1 MKLRNKIV
9 ALFLTVACAFGLAVA
24 GNAQKVDAAA
34 TYTKVTVAPDDW
46 TGTYLIVAESSKV
59 ILNGSLS
66 SLDQGDGKN
75 KVDVTIDNNTI
86 SGDYEAYEFTIAKY
100 STGYSI
106 KSASG
111 KFIGNTSDA
120 NKLINQTGA
129 LLNTI
134 TLLANGDADIV
145 SSKSHLRW
153 NSSTASSS
161 LRFRYYKSSTY
172 TAQKPVQLY
181 VKGNAPVIEK
191 TDAEKLAVAKENLKL
206 DATTVVSN
214 ITLPTAGDYDTEIS
228 WSSSDEGILDFEG
241 YVERPAEDTVITLT
255 ATITLGDLVDTKE
268 FQVTVKGFNR
278 TIVNTPV
285 AGTPY
290 KLMLT
295 QETLSKDLFF
305 TGVVSGN
312 YVSSTED
319 AAKAAIVTLIEV
331 EGGYHLQAL
340 VNGEVK
346 YVNGVVSG
354 KYVNVKTQDTPTT
367 VWQYNTTYNTLV
379 SKFTTT
385 EETNVDFYIGTFSTH
400 DTFSM
405 SKISFAAT
413 SFVSHLVELTEAE
426 LEEYNALKVKVGYQ
440 VGTKDEAKA
449 LRLVAELN
457 LTAEDL
463 ETFESTIAF
472 RVTHNDVA
480 DERVVTTLYSSV
492 NPMNDEAE
500 LTGAY
505 YAVLTYVNIP
515 AGEYLVE
522 VLVDGEVA
530 ATVTA
535 TVA

>member
-24 GNAQKVDAAA
+24 GNAQRVDAAA

-66 SLDQGDGKN
+66 NLDQGDGIN

-111 KFIGNTSDA
+111 KFIGNTSNA
-120 NKLINQTGA
+120 NKLINQTSA

-145 SSKSHLRW
+145 SSQSHLRW
-153 NSSTASSS
+153 NSSTKDNN
-161 LRFRYYKSSTY
+161 LRFRYYKLSTY

-191 TDAEKLAVAKENLKL
+191 TDAEKLAVAKENL
-206 DATTVVSN
+206 AIPEMISGN
-214 ITLPTAGDYDTEIS
+214 ITLPTVGDYDTEIT
-228 WSSSDEGILDFEG
+228 WESSDDGILDFEG
-241 YVERPAEDTVITLT
+241 YVERPTEDTVVTLT
-255 ATITLGDLVDTKE
+255 ATITLGDLVETKE

-290 KLMLT
+290 KLVVSQLN
-295 QETLSKDLFF
+295 LAKDLYFKGTF
-305 TGVVSGN
+305 DGNFYATTENGAEAAVVMLEE
-312 YVSSTED
+312 T
-319 AAKAAIVTLIEV
+319 
-331 EGGYHLQAL
+331 EGGFFFKS
-340 VNGEVK
+340 VTTEK
-346 YVNGVVSG
+346 YINLNASTAYLELGA
-354 KYVNVKTQDTPTT
+354 TPVT
-367 VWQYNTTYNTLV
+367 VWSHNATYNTLTAKV
-379 SKFTTT
+379 GTETYYLGTFNEFTT
-385 EETNVDFYIGTFSTH
+385 I
-400 DTFSM
+400 
-405 SKISFAAT
+405 SKSAISYAAT

-426 LEEYNALKVKVGYQ
+426 LEEFNALKVKVGYQ

-449 LRLVAELN
+449 LRLVAEFN
-457 LTAEDL
+457 LTAEKL